1 MEFRRRTLKWLAYL
15 LVLVQWG
22 LALPLSLLFLNF
34 DDSQLVWILLPFAW
48 EVPLLG
54 LLLVYTP
61 ARGRLQPLSDF
72 LDSEQAPCDRDSL
85 QRVRRLT
92 TGLPLHAAVMVWGVC
107 QILSLLAAAQMYHF
121 GRLPFEEAA
130 KVLVV
135 GLPVGLLYSLQ
146 VYFLLA
152 SLLGPPLERC
162 QAVLGSPLISG
173 PRVPLF
179 WKALACL
186 VTVTVLAV
194 SVMGLLSYTSTQRL
208 LEANLA
214 YSTQLR
220 LAELSHA
227 VATGQ
232 PWTHLLD
239 LQGSQAVALL
249 SRSGALVS
257 YRGADASLPGLLADS
272 ERIRGDAGVRFLRT
286 GQARLMAWKA
296 LPGDMV
302 ALTLV
307 PLDVNSAT
315 LARELRSILV
325 MAALTLAAALLLA
338 LVLAR
343 TLSRPVVALTAL
355 AARIPQEW
363 PALPE
368 ARHSD
373 DEIGTLSL
381 AFQSMLN
388 ELKVRE
394 DDLIRTNRFLGQMI
408 AERTLVMRD
417 KEILLE
423 LSALL
428 ASTLE
433 IEPLLEELLSRLQ
446 TDLHADGVAI
456 LLVEHHSLVVR
467 AATGAARDLPR
478 RRLPGNHPAVR
489 EALRQE
495 APVTLFRNRGGA
507 EPILT
512 SDDAMGSAVLV
523 PMLVRDQALGL
534 LCLYFQDERPLA
546 PEVLA
551 LLRSIGSQAGMA
563 LRNASMFEEKSRA
576 TDLLRSVLKPSREL
590 GFPGL
595 EVGHIYIPSRELSG
609 DYLDLIPLSDR
620 RVAIAIADVAGK
632 GSDAAIE
639 AVRLKHTIH
648 ICAAAGYPPS
658 LLVRLLN
665 EQLHRTAEDLPR
677 TITLFYGELDL
688 DRGTLRF
695 VSAGHEPPV
704 FWHPGG
710 GPASLLGSGGIVLG
724 AIPDADYDE
733 VEARLEPGD
742 WIALYTD
749 GITEAR
755 SPAGEMFG
763 QERLLD
769 LLAST
774 RYQTADGL
782 ADQIDR
788 AVHGFSQGDLSDD
801 LSLLLLRC
809 IDLPPGR
816 RGPGEGPG
824 PL

>member
-1 MEFRRRTLKWLAYL
+1 MDFRRRTLRWLAFL

-34 DDSQLVWILLPFAW
+34 DETQLVWVLLPFAW
-48 EVPLLG
+48 EVPILG
-54 LLLVYTP
+54 LLLVYAP
-61 ARGRLQPLSDF
+61 ARRRLKPLADF
-72 LDSEQAPCDRDSL
+72 LDSDPPVRDREQL
-85 QRVRRLT
+85 QRVRRVT
-92 TGLPLHAAVMVWGVC
+92 TGLPLHSAVMVWGVC
-107 QILSLLAAAQMYHF
+107 LIISTLASAQMYCF
-121 GRLPFEEAA
+121 GKMPLQEVA
-130 KVLVV
+130 KVLVL
-135 GLPVGLLYSLQ
+135 GLPMGLLYSLQ

-162 QAVLGSPLISG
+162 QAMLGAPMICG

-186 VTVTVLAV
+186 LTVTVLAV

-214 YSTQLR
+214 YSTELR

-227 VATGQ
+227 VATGR
-232 PWTHLLD
+232 PWTRLLD
-239 LQGSQAVALL
+239 IQGAQVVGLFSQ
-249 SRSGALVS
+249 SGALVS
-257 YRGADASLPGLLADS
+257 YRGPEAALPVLLADS
-272 ERIRGDAGVRFLRT
+272 DLIRGDSGVRYLRT
-286 GQARLMAWKA
+286 GDARLLAWKS
-296 LPGDMV
+296 LPGDMSAV
-302 ALTLV
+302 AEV
-307 PLDVNSAT
+307 PLAENDAT
-315 LARELRSILV
+315 LSRELRSILV
-325 MAALTLAAALLLA
+325 MAALTLAAAFLLA

-343 TLSRPVVALTAL
+343 TLSRPLVALTAL
-355 AARIPQEW
+355 AASIPQEW

-373 DEIGTLSL
+373 DEIGTLNL

-388 ELKVRE
+388 ELKMRE
-394 DDLIRTNRFLGQMI
+394 DDLVKTNRFLGQMI

-423 LSALL
+423 LSELL

-433 IEPLLEELLSRLQ
+433 IEPLLEELLTRLQ
-446 TDLHADGVAI
+446 TDMQADGVAI
-456 LLVEHHSLVVR
+456 LLLEHHSLVVR

-478 RRLPGNHPAVR
+478 HRLPGNIPAVR
-489 EALRQE
+489 EAIRGE
-495 APVTLFRNRGGA
+495 TPVTIFRNHGGA
-507 EPILT
+507 EPLLA
-512 SDDAMGSAVLV
+512 SEGPMGCAVLV
-523 PMLVRDQALGL
+523 PMLVRDQPLGL
-534 LCLYFQDERPLA
+534 LCLYFEDERPLA

-551 LLRSIGSQAGMA
+551 LLRSIGSQAGLA
-563 LRNASMFEEKSRA
+563 IRNASLFQEKSRA
-576 TDLLRSVLKPSREL
+576 TDLLRSVLKPSQGL

-595 EVGHIYIPSRELSG
+595 DVGHIYTPSRELSG
-609 DYLDLIPLSDR
+609 DYLDLIPLGER

-648 ICAAAGYPPS
+648 ICAAAGYPPG

-665 EQLHRTAEDLPR
+665 EQLHKTAEEMPR
-677 TITLFYGELDL
+677 TVTLFYGELDL

-724 AIPDADYDE
+724 AIPDACYDE
-733 VEARLEPGD
+733 VETRLEQGD

-763 QERLLD
+763 QERLLE
-769 LLAST
+769 LLAAAQTQTQSADCLAARST
-774 RYQTADGL
+774 APYTGSR
-782 ADQIDR
+782 R
-788 AVHGFSQGDLSDD
+788 AT
-801 LSLLLLRC
+801 
-809 IDLPPGR
+809 
-816 RGPGEGPG
+816 
-824 PL
+824 